1 MSKKNKQPTP
11 EVLEEYINLKGEYQ
25 EQYKRKKET
34 QSEAR
39 QRRQAIRELKENR
52 EWN

>member
-11 EVLEEYINLKGEYQ
+11 EVLEEYIHLKDEFQ
-25 EQYKRKKET
+25 QQYKRKKET
-34 QSEAR
+34 QQQAR